1 MVIRWLWGSLIIRQ
15 LGSLWFAESFKWMH
29 QIHLLFQHS
38 LIGTEN
44 KQIMYNKLWAVM
56 EYDEYTSLARGN
68 VKWSYLSN
76 IRAKLTAVDF
86 FNTYYVQENEVY

>member
-15 LGSLWFAESFKWMH
+15 LGSLWFAESFKWMY

-44 KQIMYNKLWAVM
+44 EQLMYNKLWAVV
-56 EYDEYTSLARGN
+56 EYDKYTSLAGG
-68 VKWSYLSN
+68 K
-76 IRAKLTAVDF
+76 
-86 FNTYYVQENEVY
+86 

>member
-15 LGSLWFAESFKWMH
+15 LGSLWFAESFKWTH

-44 KQIMYNKLWAVM
+44 EQLMYNKLWAVM
-56 EYDEYTSLARGN
+56 EYDKYICLAGGN
-68 VKWSYLSN
+68 VKWNYFSN
-76 IRAKLTAVDF
+76 VTLIDMDF
-86 FNTYYVQENEVY
+86 FNTYYVKKGVAY

>member
-15 LGSLWFAESFKWMH
+15 LGSLRFAESFKWMH

-44 KQIMYNKLWAVM
+44 EQLMYNKLWAVM
-56 EYDEYTSLARGN
+56 EYDKYICLEGGM
-68 VKWSYLSN
+68 
-76 IRAKLTAVDF
+76 
-86 FNTYYVQENEVY
+86 

>member
-44 KQIMYNKLWAVM
+44 EQLMYNKLWAIM
-56 EYDEYTSLARGN
+56 EYDRYICLAGGN
-68 VKWSYLSN
+68 VKWNY
-76 IRAKLTAVDF
+76 F
-86 FNTYYVQENEVY
+86 FM

>member
-15 LGSLWFAESFKWMH
+15 LGSLWFAESFQWMN

-44 KQIMYNKLWAVM
+44 EQLMYNKLWAVV
-56 EYDEYTSLARGN
+56 EYDKYTSLVGGGGD
-68 VKWSYLSN
+68 KMGLF
-76 IRAKLTAVDF
+76 L
-86 FNTYYVQENEVY
+86 